1 MYAVTTKWSYV
12 QYKDLRSI
20 NLININFQ
28 NMEANNFVSYLK
40 REAGTAVSESTATL
54 TLFDDSLHNTM

>member
-1 MYAVTTKWSYV
+1 
-12 QYKDLRSI
+12 
-20 NLININFQ
+20 
-28 NMEANNFVSYLK
+28 MEANNFVSYLK